1 VRSSHYINAQHWRQ
15 RLAFSLKRGYPVPL
29 PHSRL
34 ARACQ
39 KNSLFTALNLM
50 CTYWT
55 YIAKVAIKYLYIVV
69 DYLKSLQLIV
79 FCVHTH
85 AEI

>member
-1 VRSSHYINAQHWRQ
+1 MQT
-15 RLAFSLKRGYPVPL
+15 K
-29 PHSRL
+29 
-34 ARACQ
+34 
-39 KNSLFTALNLM
+39 
-50 CTYWT
+50 WT

-85 AEI
+85 TEI